1 MRKKN
6 IFWGIFF
13 VLAAVAVVVT
23 QLGIVR
29 HISVWAVLATT
40 FWIWVLAESVRHRR
54 FYGIMFSIAFLSI
67 IYDKPLGIETLTPW
81 PVLVAALLSSIG
93 LSMLFDDKKK
103 HKEIVFEWNVKNNE
117 NQEGSEN
124 NTKQSAQYDGE
135 HIYCQNNFGSAIR
148 YINSD
153 NFHTARLENNFGE
166 MKVYFDNAI
175 IQGDVAYVD
184 IDNNFGETI
193 LYIPKEWKVK
203 IKLDP
208 AFGKY
213 NEYGTP
219 IGSSNATL
227 YVQGEANFGHI
238 SIYYV

>member
-1 MRKKN
+1 M
-6 IFWGIFF
+6 
-13 VLAAVAVVVT
+13 
-23 QLGIVR
+23 
-29 HISVWAVLATT
+29 
-40 FWIWVLAESVRHRR
+40 
-54 FYGIMFSIAFLSI
+54 
-67 IYDKPLGIETLTPW
+67 
-81 PVLVAALLSSIG
+81 
-93 LSMLFDDKKK
+93 
-103 HKEIVFEWNVKNNE
+103 
-117 NQEGSEN
+117 
-124 NTKQSAQYDGE
+124 
-135 HIYCQNNFGSAIR
+135 
-148 YINSD
+148 
-153 NFHTARLENNFGE
+153 ENNFGE